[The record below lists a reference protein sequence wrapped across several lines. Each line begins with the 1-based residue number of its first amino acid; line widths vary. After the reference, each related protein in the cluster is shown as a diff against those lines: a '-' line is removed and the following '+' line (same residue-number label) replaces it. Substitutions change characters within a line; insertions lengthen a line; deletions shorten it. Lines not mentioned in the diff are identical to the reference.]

1 MKSVIGTRENIQ
13 IIEEYSR
20 GGLKVEILQYEK
32 LLGLNRPSMAQA
44 VYFMEKQNIRV
55 RQVALYMNNEKVTI
69 EKGAMSYFQGDL
81 QMTSGVTL
89 GNAVGRFVRG
99 AVTGEQMAQPEYT
112 GTGTLVLEP
121 SFKHFLVLEL
131 AEQESIIIDDGMFYC
146 AQGSVK
152 VKAVRNQS
160 QPLFPPARFL

>member
-99 AVTGEQMAQPEYT
+99 AVTGEQMAQPE
-112 GTGTLVLEP
+112 
-121 SFKHFLVLEL
+121 
-131 AEQESIIIDDGMFYC
+131 
-146 AQGSVK
+146 
-152 VKAVRNQS
+152 
-160 QPLFPPARFL
+160 